1 MAHLGGCWGPHS
13 PLSVFCLAVT
23 LLERVI
29 RLQSATCLLCNVF
42 LAMLIKSSDWPSPIL
57 WSCGDRERKNSL
69 SRFSS
74 VILVSTFPGHF
85 HKEKRRCVVSVFK
98 ISVDTQTLTIFSGAN
113 GRRGRDIIDRR
124 YLANITLTNTDTQH
138 PDQPDTTRSRLIP
151 GNTTANLIT
160 NITSRVHQVALI
172 ISNTDWH
179 T

>member
-1 MAHLGGCWGPHS
+1 MAHLGGCWGPQS

-138 PDQPDTTRSRLIP
+138 PDQPDTTRSRLRYLEIP
-151 GNTTANLIT
+151 LP
-160 NITSRVHQVALI
+160 TS
-172 ISNTDWH
+172 
-179 T
+179 